1 MTTASSSSL
10 PEPGLIEVP
19 LDRLHAHPANPN
31 VMSAERAAKLVRHIA
46 AEGRY
51 PPLVARPH
59 PEPDD
64 HWQLLDGHQR
74 LAALKTLGH
83 ETATV
88 FPWPC
93 DDAAALLLLGTLN
106 ALSGSDDPLKR
117 AQLLEELAALRPIE
131 ELVLLLPEEER
142 ELEDA
147 LSLLALDVD
156 ACLAE
161 LEAAAAPGPQ
171 SPVRSPSRCAARTS
185 RTSSWRSSGRWPR
198 SRVITGAVKRSPSSA
213 AHTWSAPHEV
223 RR

>member
-1 MTTASSSSL
+1 MTTASLSSL

-19 LDRLHAHPANPN
+19 LERLHAHPANPN

-83 ETATV
+83 ETAAV
-88 FPWPC
+88 FPWPR
-93 DDAAALLLLGTLN
+93 DDATALLLLGTLN

-171 SPVRSPSRCAARTS
+171 SPRAITVAVRREDEPDIELALERAMATVEGDHRRGQALAVICRAYLERTS
-185 RTSSWRSSGRWPR
+185 
-198 SRVITGAVKRSPSSA
+198 
-213 AHTWSAPHEV
+213 
-223 RR
+223 